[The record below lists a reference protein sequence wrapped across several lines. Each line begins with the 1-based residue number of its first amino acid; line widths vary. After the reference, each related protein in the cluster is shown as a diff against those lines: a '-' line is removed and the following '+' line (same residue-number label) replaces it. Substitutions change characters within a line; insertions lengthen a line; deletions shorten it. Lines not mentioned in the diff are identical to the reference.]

1 MLRPEPV
8 AQPESMALAEAA
20 TRAPARASGSLALSI
35 GAGFLVQILSQA
47 TTLLT
52 RIVLARIILPT
63 EWGVFGEAV
72 VIVLIVDTLR
82 ELNLTQWATS
92 GGTTRHWRD
101 LPGAL
106 VATTALMLVLLAA
119 ALPLL
124 ARLSP
129 QLPLTTAVLAI
140 TLIPRAWT
148 LGAEAELNS
157 RQRLFRLVGP
167 QAAGA
172 LGFVLSAIIIS
183 AHFKTAWS
191 LSVAAVIQVS
201 IYAVL
206 LLWSSGHEVFLRPR
220 LESAWRSL
228 VSARDFVWLAL
239 AGVLMS
245 QVDGLMVG
253 SVAGATAAGFYIMA
267 SWLASRLPF
276 FVETPLLRVM
286 LPVFAAHR
294 DDRVQLGDL
303 FKRTAM
309 AINYLEATWCFL
321 LIFNAGFVVLELFG
335 HRWGPAIPFV
345 ILTAIYPLLSPL
357 GTVGWEVL
365 RMTGHT
371 RLVLWNLVASSI
383 AFVVVGVGLGVRIGV
398 VGVVIGFYVATL
410 VNSLVIFVLPR
421 QIGWQP
427 VRQVLGEVALL
438 YLGCA
443 VPLLVIGVL
452 PIPAIVRFG
461 IDIVV
466 LGAIVLFGMRP
477 LLPFIRSALARRGKP
492 TT

>member
-1 MLRPEPV
+1 MLRPKPLEQAAASV
-8 AQPESMALAEAA
+8 AQEV
-20 TRAPARASGSLALSI
+20 RAPARPTGSLAVSI
-35 GAGFLVQILSQA
+35 GSGFLVQILSQA

-52 RIVLARIILPT
+52 RVILARIIAPT

-106 VATTALMLVLLAA
+106 VASTGVLLVGLAA
-119 ALPLL
+119 AMPLL
-124 ARLSP
+124 QRLSP
-129 QLPLTTAVLAI
+129 QLPLATAVLAI

-157 RQRLFRLVGP
+157 RQRLHRLVLP

-172 LGFVLSAIIIS
+172 LGFVLSAVVIS

-191 LSVAAVIQVS
+191 LSVASVIQISV
-201 IYAVL
+201 YAAL
-206 LLWSSGHEVFLRPR
+206 LLSTSRREVFLRPR

-239 AGVLMS
+239 AGVLLT

-253 SVAGATAAGFYIMA
+253 SLSGATQAGFYIMA
-267 SWLASRLPF
+267 SWLTSRLPF

-294 DDRVQLGDL
+294 EDQPALGNL
-303 FKRTAM
+303 FRRTAM
-309 AINYLEATWCFL
+309 SINYLEATWCFL
-321 LIFNAGFVVLELFG
+321 LIFNASFVVEQLFG
-335 HRWGPAIPFV
+335 PRWAPAIPFV
-345 ILTAIYPLLSPL
+345 VLTAVYPLLSPL

-365 RMTGHT
+365 RMTGQP
-371 RLVLWNLVASSI
+371 RLVLWNLIASSI
-383 AFVVVGVGLGVRIGV
+383 AFVAVGVGLGLRIGV
-398 VGVVIGFYVATL
+398 LGVVIGFYVATL
-410 VNSLVIFVLPR
+410 INGLVVFVLPR
-421 QIGWQP
+421 QVGWPP
-427 VRQVLGEVALL
+427 VWQVIKEVVLL
-438 YLGCA
+438 YGACA
-443 VPLLVIGVL
+443 LPLALVAVL
-452 PIPAIVRFG
+452 PLPGLLRFG
-461 IDIVV
+461 IDLVL
-466 LGAIVLFGMRP
+466 LGAIVLAGMRP
-477 LLPFIRSALARRGKP
+477 LLPFIRSALTGRTG
-492 TT
+492 